1 MSTGTN
7 YKGYKVTTGP
17 AAYPLSV
24 DEARLHL
31 NLPAGL
37 ISDELL
43 TSLIAA
49 ATKTV
54 ESYTGL
60 ALISQ
65 AIQQIHDGFPQGRRV
80 ILLRV
85 APATAVT
92 SITYTDTAGDSQTWS
107 NTEYDVDLVS
117 FPPRINPK
125 PDFFYPM
132 SSTKIASVAVN
143 YTAGFGAT
151 KAAIPSDIVHAV
163 KLTLTDF
170 YENRDDRART
180 IQTASQ
186 ALLSTYRMYEH
197 YFEC

>member
-1 MSTGTN
+1 MN
-7 YKGYKVTTGP
+7 YTGYKVTTVP

-24 DEARLHL
+24 EDARLHL
-31 NLPAGL
+31 N
-37 ISDELL
+37 ISSGIVSDDLL

-65 AIQQIHDGFPQGRRV
+65 GIQQIHDGFPRGRRA

-85 APATAVT
+85 APAIAVN
-92 SITYTDTAGDSQTWS
+92 SIIYTDTDGDAQIWS
-107 NTEYDVDLVS
+107 NSEYDVDIVTIPS
-117 FPPRINPK
+117 RIVPK
-125 PDFFYPM
+125 PDYFYPSC
-132 SSTKIASVAVN
+132 SSKIASVAVN
-143 YTAGFGAT
+143 YTAGFGSA
-151 KAAIPSDIVHAV
+151 KAAIPSDIIHAV

-170 YENRDDRART
+170 FENRDDRART

-186 ALLSTYRMYEH
+186 CLLSTYRVHEH
-197 YFEC
+197 FFGC